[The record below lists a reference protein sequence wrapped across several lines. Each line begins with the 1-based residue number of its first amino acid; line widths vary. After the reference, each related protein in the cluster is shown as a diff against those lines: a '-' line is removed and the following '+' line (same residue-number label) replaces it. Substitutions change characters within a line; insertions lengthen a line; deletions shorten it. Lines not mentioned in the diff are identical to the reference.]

1 MKQNRIH
8 KYKEK
13 VYKSLKYR
21 TVPIFEGETK
31 IDDIVPKLEKKEN
44 RGKYA
49 KNERKIQTI

>member
-49 KNERKIQTI
+49 KNERKIQII